1 MEINH
6 KGPKSNESKEN
17 EKTQENVIASN
28 NSKITIGESIKTNR
42 KLIDEKAQNLNQIKI
57 NLIDLQES
65 L

>member
-28 NSKITIGESIKTNR
+28 NSKITNGESIKTNR

-57 NLIDLQES
+57 NKKRK
-65 L
+65 